1 MSWERNLKNK
11 YLFRRD
17 DDDYLL
23 GIIYFHPDHEAWTIE
38 LIERFDKTF
47 LSREVR
53 VDDLDRA
60 KQFTT
65 MILAEKDL
73 RGESWMKVKEMT
85 YYLRGWISGE
95 RELLAMINFD
105 TEEKGWFIQILR
117 REYKKILDKKVDLD
131 QLDEVKKLTE
141 SLAGAAPYQYEVIL
155 SNFNRYQ
162 NEMRMK
168 EI

>member
-11 YLFRRD
+11 YLLRRD

-23 GIIYFHPDHEAWTIE
+23 GIIYFDPEHEAWTIE

-60 KQFTT
+60 KKFTT
-65 MILAEKDL
+65 MILAAKDL

-105 TEEKGWFIQILR
+105 TEEKRWLIEVLR
-117 REYKKILDKKVDLD
+117 REYKKTLDKKINLD
-131 QLDEVKKLTE
+131 QLDEVRKLTE
-141 SLAGAAPYQYEVIL
+141 SLAAAAPYQYEVIL
-155 SNFNRYQ
+155 SNFDRKQ
-162 NEMRMK
+162 NEMQMK

>member
-11 YLFRRD
+11 YLLRR

-23 GIIYFHPDHEAWTIE
+23 GIIYFHPDYEAWTIE

-60 KQFTT
+60 KKFTT
-65 MILAEKDL
+65 MILAAKDL
-73 RGESWMKVKEMT
+73 RGESRMKVKEMT

-105 TEEKGWFIQILR
+105 TEEKRWLIEVLR
-117 REYKKILDKKVDLD
+117 RE
-131 QLDEVKKLTE
+131 
-141 SLAGAAPYQYEVIL
+141 
-155 SNFNRYQ
+155 
-162 NEMRMK
+162 
-168 EI
+168 

>member
-11 YLFRRD
+11 YLLRR

-23 GIIYFHPDHEAWTIE
+23 GIIYFDPEHEAWTIE

-60 KQFTT
+60 KKFTT
-65 MILAEKDL
+65 MILAAKDL

-105 TEEKGWFIQILR
+105 TEEKRWLIEVLR
-117 REYKKILDKKVDLD
+117 REYKKTLDKKINLD
-131 QLDEVKKLTE
+131 QLDEVRKLTE
-141 SLAGAAPYQYEVIL
+141 SLAAAAPYQYEVIL
-155 SNFNRYQ
+155 SNFDRKQ
-162 NEMRMK
+162 NEMQMK